1 MATIT
6 LMLANV
12 EGRDVIVAG
21 AWRFHEWR
29 RDSSMIRLALYRL

>member
-12 EGRDVIVAG
+12 EGRDIIVAG
-21 AWRFHEWR
+21 AWRFH
-29 RDSSMIRLALYRL
+29 DGDVTAV